1 MLLCK
6 LKVGVSTIRRFW
18 LAVLVCLVVLFSG
31 WIHLIYSWGIED
43 PEVVRMVMNVEPGSN
58 LITRVDTGGKKVV
71 ALTFDDGPD
80 IFYTPRILD
89 VLREHQVKATFF
101 VVGENVE
108 ANPELLR
115 QMVREGHQVENHTH
129 THPELVKK
137 GGSRIDEE
145 IYRCEKAVE
154 SLTGRKTQ
162 YFRPPKRLFNDDVVD
177 IAAVRGYTT
186 VLWTVG
192 VENRTT
198 RVPQEMA
205 RRVSHRVVPGAII
218 LAHDGRLDRSKTVEA
233 LPLLIKGCQQQGYR
247 LVTLDELLS
256 EGRR

>member
-1 MLLCK
+1 
-6 LKVGVSTIRRFW
+6 
-18 LAVLVCLVVLFSG
+18 
-31 WIHLIYSWGIED
+31 
-43 PEVVRMVMNVEPGSN
+43 MVMNVEPGSN

-71 ALTFDDGPD
+71 ALTFDDGPE

-145 IYRCEKAVE
+145 IYRCEKG
-154 SLTGRKTQ
+154 GRIIDGAQ
-162 YFRPPKRLFNDDVVD
+162 NSIFSSSERLFNDDVVD
-177 IAAVRGYTT
+177 IR
-186 VLWTVG
+186 
-192 VENRTT
+192 
-198 RVPQEMA
+198 P
-205 RRVSHRVVPGAII
+205 
-218 LAHDGRLDRSKTVEA
+218 
-233 LPLLIKGCQQQGYR
+233 
-247 LVTLDELLS
+247 
-256 EGRR
+256 